1 MPSARDFGEL
11 IFKMGKEAK
20 DGMITM
26 GLVKDR
32 ASQEE
37 LCQSFESLDLVLQQ
51 ELMKEKKK
59 QWGTTSLCWSIHY
72 ARSLTSDIL

>member
-51 ELMKEKKK
+51 ELTEEKKK
-59 QWGTTSLCWSIHY
+59 TMGY
-72 ARSLTSDIL
+72 NDIMQDH